1 MDCKIIKYADHAV
14 VQMFKRNIST
24 FEVELTIE
32 TGQVIRNYP
41 DDKPY
46 PSCLMM
52 GIFREK
58 IIHVVMAFNSNEE
71 ECVIITAYVP
81 DPEIWNIDLKTKK

>member
-1 MDCKIIKYADHAV
+1 MDCKSIKYAEHAV
-14 VQMFKRNIST
+14 VQMFKRNTST

-32 TGQVIRNYP
+32 NGQIIRNYP

-52 GIFREK
+52 GILKEK
-58 IIHVVMAFNSNEE
+58 IIHVVIAFNSNIE
-71 ECVIITAYVP
+71 ECIIITAYVP
-81 DPEIWNIDLKTKK
+81 DPEIWNKDLKSKK